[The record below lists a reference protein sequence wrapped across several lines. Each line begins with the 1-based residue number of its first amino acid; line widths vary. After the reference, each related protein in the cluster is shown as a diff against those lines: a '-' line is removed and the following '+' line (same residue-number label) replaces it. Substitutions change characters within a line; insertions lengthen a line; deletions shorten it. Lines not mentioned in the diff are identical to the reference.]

1 VDVKS
6 RSARSGVVLPRMS
19 KATNMTEVDNSDG
32 GDVVTKFLADNPL
45 FLGPDPEIMRNH
57 GVSPRSVAERAV
69 LERGLDVHAVHHI
82 RGLLNAA
89 LSEAFTMCNQ
99 MGAAPG
105 AKWGDLVSGIY
116 TAQGDLAMIAPHG
129 IIAFAACCFYP
140 IRFIIKNWIN
150 DESVGVRDGDGFIH
164 NDARYG
170 GIHNTD
176 QSMMM
181 PLFFHGELVC
191 WLSTTIHEGE
201 NGACEPGGMPA
212 AAESKYDEGIKMS
225 PFKIVE
231 NFRLRRDL
239 VTFLQNSVRDPK
251 LQLEDMKVKLHAVM
265 RLRERV
271 LAILERFG
279 RDSLIGTLRMH
290 LEDVEA
296 EVRRRIREL
305 PDGTTRVVQ
314 FMDSSLRENVMQKIA
329 LSITVKGD
337 RMILDFRGTA
347 PQFLNRAVNTNIASF
362 KAALCTGLLQ
372 NIWPD
377 LPHTMAVLSPIEVV
391 TDRNSIIDAEGEM
404 PQAMSLMPLFKACVV
419 WTIPMNK
426 LNYSL
431 PQRYS
436 AIIASQY
443 DQAATFIY
451 GGLTQHGDVTGN
463 FCADIN
469 GNGQGARS
477 NADGEHSVSPV
488 FGFMCDTGEHE
499 IAEEDTP
506 IVRLG
511 AQRLAKDRIGW
522 GKFRGGL
529 GYEQIATVRGS
540 AMWGFMTGCEGSKFP
555 SAQGLFGGYSC
566 PSYQLCKVKGI
577 NVFEELRKNPRAIP
591 EFDIVRLMNERPI
604 AAGKYSSVDMGMTF
618 ELCNE
623 GELYMICQGSG
634 GGYGDVLERDPQLV
648 MKDLAED
655 LMSHES
661 AREIYQVA
669 YDERTLIVD
678 EQATSTKR
686 AAYRG
691 ERIRRGRPFKEFC
704 RDWVTEQPPAHIPY
718 FGSWD
723 DCSAIYATSA
733 GQRITMRSDALQGVF
748 MPNPKDV
755 RIGELEAEVA
765 RLRAGGGGA
774 G

>member
-1 VDVKS
+1 MHQDTQQEEQALLD
-6 RSARSGVVLPRMS
+6 R
-19 KATNMTEVDNSDG
+19 
-32 GDVVTKFLADNPL
+32 FLADNRL
-45 FLGPDPEIMRNH
+45 FLGPDPEIMRDH
-57 GVSPRSVAERAV
+57 RVGPRSE
-69 LERGLDVHAVHHI
+69 LEEKILGRGLSPHDVHHV

-116 TAQGDLAMIAPHG
+116 TAPGDLAMIAPHG

-140 IRFIIKNWIN
+140 IKFIIKNWVN
-150 DESVGVRDGDGFIH
+150 DPTVGVRDGDGFIH

-181 PLFFHGELVC
+181 PLFYHGELVC

-225 PFKIVE
+225 PFRIVE
-231 NFRLRRDL
+231 NFQLRRDL

-251 LQLEDMKVKLHAVM
+251 LQLEDMKVKLHAVL

-271 LAILERFG
+271 ISILDRFG
-279 RDSLIGTLRMH
+279 RDVLVGTLRLH

-314 FMDSSLRENVMQKIA
+314 FMDSSLRENVMQKISLA
-329 LSITVKGD
+329 ITVKGD
-337 RMILDFRGTA
+337 RLIMDFRGSA
-347 PQFLNRAVNTNIASF
+347 PQFMNRAVNTNIASF

-377 LPHTMAVLSPIEVV
+377 LPHTMAVLSPIEIL
-391 TDRNSIIDAEGEM
+391 TDRNSVIDAEGEM

-426 LNYSL
+426 LNFCL
-431 PQRYS
+431 PRRYS
-436 AIIASQY
+436 ATIASQY

-463 FCADIN
+463 FCGDIN

-477 NADGEHSVSPV
+477 DADGEHSVSPV

-499 IAEEDTP
+499 INEEDTP
-506 IVRLG
+506 IIRLG
-511 AQRLAKDRIGW
+511 AQRLARDRIGW
-522 GKFRGGL
+522 GKHRGGL
-529 GYEQIATVRGS
+529 GYEQIATMRGS

-555 SAQGLFGGYSC
+555 SAQGLFAGYSC
-566 PSYQLCKVKGI
+566 PSYQLCKIKGV
-577 NVFEELRKNPRAIP
+577 NVFDVLRETPQAIE

-604 AAGKYSSVDMGMTF
+604 AGARYSSVDMGMTF
-618 ELCNE
+618 EICNE

-634 GGYGDVLERDPQLV
+634 GGYGDVLERDPALV
-648 MKDLAED
+648 MKDLEED
-655 LMSHES
+655 LMSHEN
-661 AREIYQVA
+661 AREIYKVV
-669 YDERTLIVD
+669 YDEETRIVD
-678 EQATSTKR
+678 EAATR
-686 AAYRG
+686 RCRDEYRR
-691 ERIRRGRPFKEFC
+691 ERIRRGRPFNEFC
-704 RDWVTEQPPAHIPY
+704 RDWVRSAPPAELPY
-718 FGSWD
+718 FGSWSD
-723 DCSAIYATSA
+723 PTTIYAMNG
-733 GQRITMRSDALQGVF
+733 GQRITMKADELRGVF

-755 RIGELEAEVA
+755 RIAELESQLE
-765 RLRAGGGGA
+765 RLQCSTDPVQ
-774 G
+774 

>member
-1 VDVKS
+1 MNDRTTPS
-6 RSARSGVVLPRMS
+6 EQALL
-19 KATNMTEVDNSDG
+19 D
-32 GDVVTKFLADNPL
+32 KFLADNRL

-57 GVSPRSVAERAV
+57 GVSPRSEAEEAAIAK
-69 LERGLDVHAVHHI
+69 GLDPHQVHHI
-82 RGLLNAA
+82 RGLINAA
-89 LSEAFTMCNQ
+89 LSEAFTMVNQ

-105 AKWGDLVSGIY
+105 AKWGDLVTGIY

-140 IRFIIKNWIN
+140 IRFIIKNWVN
-150 DESVGVRDGDGFIH
+150 DPTVGVRDGDGFIH

-181 PLFFHGELVC
+181 PLFYQGELVC
-191 WLSTTIHEGE
+191 WLSSTIHEGE

-225 PFKIVE
+225 PFKVVE
-231 NFRLRRDL
+231 NFQIKRDL
-239 VTFLQNSVRDPK
+239 LTFLQNSVRDPK
-251 LQLEDMKVKLHAVM
+251 LQLEDMKVKLHAVI
-265 RLRERV
+265 RLRDRI
-271 LAILERFG
+271 LAILDQFG
-279 RDSLIGTLRMH
+279 KEALVGTLRGH
-290 LEDVEA
+290 LEDVES
-296 EVRRRIREL
+296 ELRRRIREL

-314 FMDSSLRENVMQKIA
+314 FMDSTLRENAMQKISLA
-329 LSITVKGD
+329 ITVQGE

-377 LPHTMAVLSPIEVV
+377 LPHTMAVLSPIEIV

-419 WTIPMNK
+419 WTIPMAK
-426 LNYSL
+426 FNYGL
-431 PQRYS
+431 PRRYT

-451 GGLTQHGDVTGN
+451 GGLTQNGDVTGN
-463 FCADIN
+463 FCGDIN

-477 NADGEHSVSPV
+477 DADGEHSVSPV

-499 IAEEDTP
+499 INEEDTP
-506 IVRLG
+506 IIRLG

-522 GKFRGGL
+522 GKYRGGL
-529 GYEQIATVRGS
+529 GYEQIATARGS
-540 AMWGFMTGCEGSKFP
+540 ALWGFMTGCEGSKFP

-566 PSYQLCKVKGI
+566 PSYQLLKIKGI
-577 NVFEELRKNPRAIP
+577 NIFEELRRNPNVV
-591 EFDIVRLMNERPI
+591 ESFDIVELMNKRPI
-604 AAGKYSSVDMGMTF
+604 PGGRYSSNDMGMTF
-618 ELCNE
+618 EVCSE
-623 GELYMICQGSG
+623 GEIYMICQGSG
-634 GGYGDVLERDPQLV
+634 GGYGDVLERDPALV

-655 LMSHES
+655 LISHEN
-661 AREIYQVA
+661 AREIYQVV

-678 EQATSTKR
+678 EEGTRRLREQAR
-686 AAYRG
+686 R
-691 ERIRRGRPFKEFC
+691 ERIARGRPFDEFC
-704 RDWVTEQPPAHIPY
+704 KDWVTPEPPGHIPY

-723 DCSAIYATSA
+723 DPRKIHATSA
-733 GQRITMRSDALQGVF
+733 GQRIVMDAGQLQGVF

-755 RIGELEAEVA
+755 RIAELEAQLAALQE
-765 RLRAGGGGA
+765 RR
-774 G
+774 

>member
-1 VDVKS
+1 MNQET
-6 RSARSGVVLPRMS
+6 LPDEQALLDR
-19 KATNMTEVDNSDG
+19 
-32 GDVVTKFLADNPL
+32 FLADNRL
-45 FLGPDPEIMRNH
+45 FLGPDPEIMRDH
-57 GVSPRSVAERAV
+57 RVGPRSD
-69 LERGLDVHAVHHI
+69 LEQTILEKGLSPHEVHHV

-116 TAQGDLAMIAPHG
+116 TARGDLAMIAPHG

-140 IRFIIKNWIN
+140 IKFIIKNWIS
-150 DESVGVRDGDGFIH
+150 DPTVGVRDGDGFIH

-181 PLFFHGELVC
+181 PLFYHGELVC

-225 PFKIVE
+225 PFRIVE
-231 NFRLRRDL
+231 NFQLRRDL

-251 LQLEDMKVKLHAVM
+251 LQLEDMKVKLHAVL

-271 LAILERFG
+271 ISILDRFG
-279 RDSLIGTLRMH
+279 RDVLVGTLRTH

-305 PDGTTRVVQ
+305 PDGTTRVIQ
-314 FMDSSLRENVMQKIA
+314 FMDSSLRENVMQKISLA
-329 LSITVKGD
+329 ITVVGD
-337 RMILDFRGTA
+337 RMIMDFRGSA
-347 PQFLNRAVNTNIASF
+347 PQFTNRAVNTNIASF

-377 LPHTMAVLSPIEVV
+377 LPHTMAVLSPIEIV
-391 TDRNSIIDAEGEM
+391 TDRNSVIDAEGEM

-426 LNYSL
+426 LNFSL

-436 AIIASQY
+436 ATIASQY

-463 FCADIN
+463 FCGDIN

-499 IAEEDTP
+499 INEEDTP
-506 IVRLG
+506 IIRLG
-511 AQRLAKDRIGW
+511 AQRLARDRIGW
-522 GKFRGGL
+522 GKYRGGL

-555 SAQGLFGGYSC
+555 SAQGLFAGYSC
-566 PSYQLCKVKGI
+566 PSYQLCKIKGVNI
-577 NVFEELRKNPRAIP
+577 FDVLRDTPQAIQ
-591 EFDIVRLMNERPI
+591 EFDIVRLMNERPVSG
-604 AAGKYSSVDMGMTF
+604 ARYSSVDMGMTF
-618 ELCNE
+618 EICNE

-634 GGYGDVLERDPQLV
+634 GGYGDVLERDPALV

-655 LMSHES
+655 LMSHEI
-661 AREIYQVA
+661 ARNIYKVV
-669 YDERTLIVD
+669 YDEETLIVD
-678 EQATSTKR
+678 EEATRKCR
-686 AAYRG
+686 EDYRR
-691 ERIRRGRPFKEFC
+691 ERTRRGRPFNEFC
-704 RDWVTEQPPAHIPY
+704 QDWVRTEPPAGLPY
-718 FGSWD
+718 IGSWSD
-723 DCSAIYATSA
+723 PAIIYAMSG
-733 GQRITMRSDALQGVF
+733 GQRVTMKADQLHGVF

-755 RIGELEAEVA
+755 RIAELELQLAQLQ
-765 RLRAGGGGA
+765 RSTGGGE
-774 G
+774 

>member
-1 VDVKS
+1 
-6 RSARSGVVLPRMS
+6 MS
-19 KATNMTEVDNSDG
+19 ETNSPEDQRLLDQ
-32 GDVVTKFLADNPL
+32 FLTDHRL
-45 FLGPDPEIMRNH
+45 FLGPDPEIMRDH
-57 GVSPRSVAERAV
+57 RVSARSVSEEEV
-69 LERGLDVHAVHHI
+69 FEKGMNPHEVHHV

-140 IRFIIKNWIN
+140 IKFIIKNWIT
-150 DESVGVRDGDGFIH
+150 DRSVGVKEGDGFIH

-181 PLFFHGELVC
+181 PLFYKGELVC
-191 WLSTTIHEGE
+191 WLSATIHEGE

-225 PFKIVE
+225 PFRIVE
-231 NFRLRRDL
+231 NFQLRRDL

-251 LQLEDMKVKLHAVM
+251 LQLEDMKVKLHAVI

-271 LAILERFG
+271 IAILDRFG
-279 RDSLIGTLRMH
+279 RDALIGTLRQH

-296 EVRRRIREL
+296 EVRRRIREM

-329 LSITVKGD
+329 LAITVRGE
-337 RMILDFRGTA
+337 RMILDFRGSA
-347 PQFLNRAVNTNIASF
+347 PQFINRAVNTNIASF

-377 LPHTMAVLSPIEVV
+377 LPHTMAVLSPIEIV

-431 PQRYS
+431 PHRYS

-463 FCADIN
+463 FCGDIN

-477 NADGEHSVSPV
+477 SADGEHSVSPV

-499 IAEEDTP
+499 INEEDTP
-506 IVRLG
+506 IIRLG

-522 GKFRGGL
+522 GKYRGGL
-529 GYEQIATVRGS
+529 GYEQIASVRGS

-566 PSYQLCKVKGI
+566 PSYQLCKIKGV
-577 NVFEELRKNPRAIP
+577 NVFNVLRDNPRAIA
-591 EFDIVRLMNERPI
+591 EFDIVRLMNEQPI
-604 AAGKYSSVDMGMTF
+604 PGAHYSSVDMGMTF
-618 ELCNE
+618 EICNE

-634 GGYGDVLERDPQLV
+634 GGYGDVLERDPALV
-648 MKDLAED
+648 MKDLEED
-655 LMSHES
+655 LMSHEN
-661 AREIYQVA
+661 AREIYQIV
-669 YDERTLIVD
+669 YDERTLVVN
-678 EQATSTKR
+678 EEATRKAR
-686 AAYRG
+686 EAYRR
-691 ERIRRGRPFKEFC
+691 ERIRRARPFDEFC
-704 RDWVTEQPPAHIPY
+704 RDWVTREPPAQLPY
-718 FGSWD
+718 CGSWGD
-723 DCSAIYATSA
+723 LTAIYATSA
-733 GQRITMRSDALQGVF
+733 GQRIIMRADALQGVF

-755 RIGELEAEVA
+755 RIAELEAEVA
-765 RLRAGGGGA
+765 RLKGEGTGTAEG
-774 G
+774 

>member
-1 VDVKS
+1 
-6 RSARSGVVLPRMS
+6 
-19 KATNMTEVDNSDG
+19 
-32 GDVVTKFLADNPL
+32 
-45 FLGPDPEIMRNH
+45 
-57 GVSPRSVAERAV
+57 
-69 LERGLDVHAVHHI
+69 
-82 RGLLNAA
+82 
-89 LSEAFTMCNQ
+89 

-140 IRFIIKNWIN
+140 IKFIIKNWVA
-150 DESVGVRDGDGFIH
+150 DDTVGVRDGDGFIH

-181 PLFFHGELVC
+181 PLFYRGELVC
-191 WLSTTIHEGE
+191 WLSATIHEGE

-225 PFKIVE
+225 PFRIVE
-231 NFRLRRDL
+231 NFQLRRDL

-251 LQLEDMKVKLHAVM
+251 LQLEDMKVKLHAVI

-271 LAILERFG
+271 IAILDRFG
-279 RDSLIGTLRMH
+279 RDALVGTLRQH
-290 LEDVEA
+290 LEDVEG
-296 EVRRRIREL
+296 EVRRRIREM

-329 LSITVKGD
+329 LSISVKGD
-337 RMILDFRGTA
+337 RMILDFRGSA
-347 PQFLNRAVNTNIASF
+347 PQFMNRAVNTNIASF

-377 LPHTMAVLSPIEVV
+377 LPHTMAVLSPIEIV
-391 TDRNSIIDAEGEM
+391 TDRNSVIDAEGEM

-431 PQRYS
+431 PMRYS
-436 AIIASQY
+436 ATIASQY
-443 DQAATFIY
+443 DQAATLIY

-499 IAEEDTP
+499 ISEEDTP
-506 IVRLG
+506 IIRLG

-529 GYEQIATVRGS
+529 GYEQIATMRGS
-540 AMWGFMTGCEGSKFP
+540 ALWGFMTGCEGSKFP

-566 PSYQLCKVKGI
+566 PSYQLCKIKGV
-577 NVFEELRKNPRAIP
+577 NVFDLLREQPRAIE

-604 AAGKYSSVDMGMTF
+604 PGARYSAVDMGMTF
-618 ELCNE
+618 ELCGE

-634 GGYGDVLERDPQLV
+634 GGYGDVLERDPALV

-655 LMSHES
+655 LMSHEV
-661 AREIYQVA
+661 ARELYQVV
-669 YDERTLIVD
+669 YDERTLEVD
-678 EQATSTKR
+678 EEATRLKR
-686 AAYRG
+686 DEYRAL
-691 ERIRRGRPFKEFC
+691 RIRRGRPFDEFC
-704 RDWVTEQPPAHIPY
+704 REWVTAEPPASLPY
-718 FGSWD
+718 FGSWSD
-723 DCSAIYATSA
+723 PARIYAKSA
-733 GQRITMRSDALQGVF
+733 GQRVEMRSDALQGVF

-755 RIGELEAEVA
+755 RIAELEAQLEKLSA
-765 RLRAGGGGA
+765 AAAAGAISHGPVE
-774 G
+774 

>member
-1 VDVKS
+1 
-6 RSARSGVVLPRMS
+6 
-19 KATNMTEVDNSDG
+19 
-32 GDVVTKFLADNPL
+32 
-45 FLGPDPEIMRNH
+45 
-57 GVSPRSVAERAV
+57 
-69 LERGLDVHAVHHI
+69 
-82 RGLLNAA
+82 
-89 LSEAFTMCNQ
+89 
-99 MGAAPG
+99 
-105 AKWGDLVSGIY
+105 
-116 TAQGDLAMIAPHG
+116 
-129 IIAFAACCFYP
+129 
-140 IRFIIKNWIN
+140 
-150 DESVGVRDGDGFIH
+150 VGVKDGDGFIH

-181 PLFFHGELVC
+181 PLFYKGELVC
-191 WLSTTIHEGE
+191 WLSATIHEGE

-251 LQLEDMKVKLHAVM
+251 LQLEDMKVKLHAVI
-265 RLRERV
+265 RLRDRV
-271 LAILERFG
+271 LAILDRFG
-279 RDSLIGTLRMH
+279 RDALIGTLRQH

-296 EVRRRIREL
+296 EVRRRIREM

-314 FMDSSLRENVMQKIA
+314 FMDSTLRENVMQKIA
-329 LSITVKGD
+329 LSITVKGE
-337 RMILDFRGTA
+337 RMTLDFRGTA
-347 PQFLNRAVNTNIASF
+347 PQFMNRAINTNIASF

-377 LPHTMAVLSPIEVV
+377 LPHTMAVLSPIDII
-391 TDRNSIIDAEGEM
+391 TDRNSVIDAEGEM
-404 PQAMSLMPLFKACVV
+404 PQSMSLMPLFKACVV

-431 PQRYS
+431 PNRYS

-463 FCADIN
+463 FCGDIN

-499 IAEEDTP
+499 INEEDTP
-506 IVRLG
+506 IIRLG
-511 AQRLAKDRIGW
+511 AQRLAKDRVGW
-522 GKFRGGL
+522 GKYRGGL

-566 PSYQLCKVKGI
+566 PSYQLCKIKGV
-577 NVFEELRKNPRAIP
+577 NVFDVLREQPRAIE
-591 EFDIVRLMNERPI
+591 EFDILRLMNERPLKS
-604 AAGKYSSVDMGMTF
+604 ARYSAVDMGMTF

-634 GGYGDVLERDPQLV
+634 GGYGDVLERDPQLI
-648 MKDLAED
+648 MKDLAEE
-655 LMSHES
+655 LMSHEN
-661 AREIYQVA
+661 ARDIYQVV
-669 YDERTLIVD
+669 YDERTLVVD
-678 EQATSTKR
+678 VDATAER
-686 AAYRG
+686 RRAYRK
-691 ERIRRGRPFKEFC
+691 ERICRGKPFAEFC
-704 RDWVTEQPPAHIPY
+704 RDWVIPAPPPDLPY
-718 FGSWD
+718 CGSWD
-723 DCSAIYATSA
+723 DSTEIYATSA
-733 GQRITMRSDALQGVF
+733 GRRITMKADALQGVF
-748 MPNPKDV
+748 MPNPKDL
-755 RIGELEAEVA
+755 RIAELESEVE
-765 RLRAGGGGA
+765 RLKGA
-774 G
+774 GDAAAD

>member
-1 VDVKS
+1 MSDETSVDE
-6 RSARSGVVLPRMS
+6 
-19 KATNMTEVDNSDG
+19 KALLDQ
-32 GDVVTKFLADNPL
+32 FLTDHRL
-45 FLGPDPEIMRNH
+45 FLGPDPEIMRDHRVN
-57 GVSPRSVAERAV
+57 PRSSMEEKALAQGLDAHRVHHV
-69 LERGLDVHAVHHI
+69 RGLI
-82 RGLLNAA
+82 NAA
-89 LSEAFTMCNQ
+89 LSEAFTMVNQ

-105 AKWGDLVSGIY
+105 AKWGDLVTGIY

-140 IRFIIKNWIN
+140 IRFIIKNWI
-150 DESVGVRDGDGFIH
+150 DDPTVGVKDGDGFIH

-176 QSMMM
+176 QSMMI
-181 PLFFHGELVC
+181 PLFYKGELVC
-191 WLSTTIHEGE
+191 WLSSTIHEGE

-225 PFKIVE
+225 PFKVVE
-231 NFRLRRDL
+231 NFQLKRDL

-251 LQLEDMKVKLHAVM
+251 LQLEDMKVKLHAVL
-265 RLRERV
+265 RLRERIV
-271 LAILERFG
+271 AILDQFG
-279 RDSLIGTLRMH
+279 RDALVGTLRVH

-296 EVRRRIREL
+296 EIRRRIREL
-305 PDGTTRVVQ
+305 PDGTTRVLQ
-314 FMDSSLRENVMQKIA
+314 FMDSSLRENALQKIA
-329 LSITVKGD
+329 LAITVKGE

-347 PQFLNRAVNTNIASF
+347 PQFMNRSVNTNIASF

-377 LPHTMAVLSPIEVV
+377 LPHTMAVLSPIEVI

-426 LNYSL
+426 LNYGL
-431 PQRYS
+431 PRRYS
-436 AIIASQY
+436 AVIASQY

-463 FCADIN
+463 FCGDIN

-499 IAEEDTP
+499 INEEDTP
-506 IVRLG
+506 IIRLG

-522 GKFRGGL
+522 GKYRAGL
-529 GYEQIATVRGS
+529 GYEQIATMRGS
-540 AMWGFMTGCEGSKFP
+540 FMWGFMTGCEGSKFP

-566 PSYQLCKVKGI
+566 PSYQLCKIKGI
-577 NVFEELRKNPRAIP
+577 NVFEALKSDPKCVE

-604 AAGKYSSVDMGMTF
+604 PNGRYSSHDMGMTF

-623 GELYMICQGSG
+623 GEIYMICQGSG
-634 GGYGDVLERDPQLV
+634 GGYGDVLERDPKLV

-655 LMSHES
+655 LMSHEN
-661 AREIYQVA
+661 ARDIYKVA
-669 YDERTLIVD
+669 YDERTLVVD
-678 EQATSTKR
+678 EEATR
-686 AAYRG
+686 RLREDYRR
-691 ERIRRGRPFKEFC
+691 ERIRRGRPFDEFC
-704 RDWVTEQPPAHIPY
+704 KEWVTPEPPQQMPY
-718 FGSWD
+718 FGSWND
-723 DCSAIYATSA
+723 VNVIYADSA
-733 GQRITMRSDALQGVF
+733 GQRITMPANALQGVF

-755 RIGELEAEVA
+755 RIAQLEAEVA
-765 RLRAGGGGA
+765 QLRERLQPGKD
-774 G
+774 